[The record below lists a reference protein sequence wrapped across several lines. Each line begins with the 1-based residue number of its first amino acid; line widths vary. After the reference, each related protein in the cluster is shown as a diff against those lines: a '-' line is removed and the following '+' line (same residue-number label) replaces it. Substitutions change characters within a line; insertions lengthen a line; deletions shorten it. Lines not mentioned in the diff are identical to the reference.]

1 MRKRTL
7 VFAALAVMAAAPVA
21 HAGCGIEIRFENRMD
36 RRISLDDQ
44 LTKVRTVGPGTNPVT
59 VGPWRRLFD
68 DGFSLPANSTRV
80 KHVSLAQ
87 SCSAGSRQFKF
98 VFAAGQE
105 IRQVDKI
112 VIIPVD
118 QKFNVRIREWD

>member
-1 MRKRTL
+1 MRTRSF
-7 VFAALAVMAAAPVA
+7 VFAVLAVMALAPAAQ
-21 HAGCGIEIRFENRMD
+21 AGCGIEIRFENRMD
-36 RRISLDDQ
+36 RQITLDDR
-44 LTKVRTVGPGTNPVT
+44 LTKVRTVGPGTNPVA

-68 DGFSLPANSTRV
+68 DGFSLPANSMRV

-87 SCSAGSRQFKF
+87 GCNAGSRQFKF

-112 VIIPVD
+112 VVIPID
-118 QKFNVRIREWD
+118 KKFKVRIREWD